1 MALYEAAEK
10 DYFED
15 AGDIEQGD
23 IDILESIEQANLSK
37 KALLEVP
44 TSHVTSSSI
53 GEKKEATPLVLMP
66 ELAELRRNKS
76 KVCTGWLYLAMEA
89 RLLRIVSIFAH
100 LQLYYK
106 WRLCPCVC
114 LWLRGGGV
122 SGVRASSC
130 TSSANLAY

>member
-76 KVCTGWLYLAMEA
+76 KVCTGWSWPSTGQEESELNIAVKL
-89 RLLRIVSIFAH
+89 
-100 LQLYYK
+100 
-106 WRLCPCVC
+106 
-114 LWLRGGGV
+114 
-122 SGVRASSC
+122 
-130 TSSANLAY
+130 